1 MDYTVIGVLTPILI
15 IALYIVWEMV
25 KYNPEN
31 PNTTIPLEDEED
43 TRLDD

>member
-1 MDYTVIGVLTPILI
+1 MDYTIIGGRTPILI

-25 KYNPEN
+25 KYNPKN

-43 TRLDD
+43 TRLDE